1 MIGYKGFDKNFRCR
15 DMQYQVGQT
24 YSADGQLKICENG
37 LHFCDTPTAV
47 FEFYPPA
54 DCRFAV
60 VEALGSVVS
69 HDKNP
74 HKFCTD
80 RLKIIRELSLIDFVA
95 EVKDSATN
103 TGNCSAA
110 TNTGNCSAATNTGNW
125 SAATNTG
132 NWSAA
137 TNTGNCSA
145 ATNTGNCSAATN
157 TGFRSAAINT
167 GDYSAATN
175 TGFRSAATNTGF
187 RSVAIN
193 TGDYSAATVEGDH
206 SVAVVTGRASKAKAN
221 IGSWLVLSEWQGDIR
236 SDVQVFKV
244 DGEKIL
250 PDTFYRLKDG
260 KPVEV
265 QEDNQ

>member
-1 MIGYKGFDKNFRCR
+1 MIGYKGFDKKFRCR

-24 YSADGQLKICENG
+24 YSADGQLRICENG

-103 TGNCSAA
+103 TGEWSAATNTGNCSAA

-132 NWSAA
+132 EWSAA
-137 TNTGNCSA
+137 TNTGFR
-145 ATNTGNCSAATN
+145 SAATN

-167 GDYSAATN
+167 GDYSA
-175 TGFRSAATNTGF
+175 
-187 RSVAIN
+187 AIN

-250 PDTFYRLKDG
+250 PDTFYTLKDG

>member
-110 TNTGNCSAATNTGNW
+110 TNTGNC

>member
-110 TNTGNCSAATNTGNW
+110 TNTG
-125 SAATNTG
+125 
-132 NWSAA
+132 
-137 TNTGNCSA
+137 
-145 ATNTGNCSAATN
+145 
-157 TGFRSAAINT
+157 FRSAAINT
-167 GDYSAATN
+167 GDY
-175 TGFRSAATNTGF
+175 SAATNTGF

>member
-95 EVKDSATN
+95 EVKDS
-103 TGNCSAA
+103 
-110 TNTGNCSAATNTGNW
+110 
-125 SAATNTG
+125 
-132 NWSAA
+132 
-137 TNTGNCSA
+137 